1 MSQNQRKY
9 DIISLYVI
17 TINNS
22 KVIVVTDFRKFLSI
36 DAHISFKL

>member
-17 TINNS
+17 TS